1 MMASAYTYVARPAPG
16 KQSGTIVKRLGEYDQ
31 RAAIVADFEEAMSDL
46 VPEAS
51 ASRYEE
57 ALANLGGFLGFDA
70 ERPEKVHG
78 VGPDVLWRT
87 EAAFDFVI
95 EAKSEKDEENPLYKK
110 DHAQL
115 LEAEHWFK
123 QAYPG
128 RDAIRVSALPE
139 AVADE
144 KATPAGSFAFRLD
157 EITKVVSALRG
168 VLVELIGAAGG
179 PDALREACEAALAKA
194 KLKPAMI
201 RDTFMKPFGKAKP
214 KTK

>member
-1 MMASAYTYVARPAPG
+1 
-16 KQSGTIVKRLGEYDQ
+16 
-31 RAAIVADFEEAMSDL
+31 MSDL

-57 ALANLGGFLGFDA
+57 ALANLGAYLGFDA

-95 EAKSEKDEENPLYKK
+95 EAKSEKDESNPLYKK

-123 QAYPG
+123 QAYAG
-128 RDAIRVSALPE
+128 REAVRVSALPE

-144 KATPAGSFAFRLD
+144 KATPVGSFAFRLA
-157 EITKVVSALRG
+157 EVTKVVSALRG
-168 VLVELIGAAGG
+168 VLVELVGAGG
-179 PDALREACEAALAKA
+179 GSDALREQCEAALVKA
-194 KLKPAMI
+194 KLKPPMI
-201 RDTFMKPFGKAKP
+201 RDGYMKPFGAFKP
-214 KTK
+214 KTN